1 MGKFRLTYEKDGIL
15 YSQIIECKF
24 NDTVGLKDYL
34 KSRGIGYA
42 DSIKSIEQLEPIV
55 NVE

>member
-15 YSQIIECKF
+15 YSQIIECRL
-24 NDTVGLKDYL
+24 DGTVGLKDYL
-34 KSRGIGYA
+34 KDKGISYA

-55 NVE
+55 NVG